1 MNNLLLNIDKM
12 HTTKMGECRIRKN
25 LKLNNIDVV
34 EYCKNK
40 VKDEN
45 CYIQKKGKNWYCKID
60 NIIITINSHSY
71 TIITAHIIKNMI

>member
-1 MNNLLLNIDKM
+1 MMNNLLLNIDKM

-45 CYIQKKGKNWYCKID
+45 CYIQKKEKIG
-60 NIIITINSHSY
+60 IV
-71 TIITAHIIKNMI
+71 K